1 VRAQKPSNNLLDI
14 LSQYFVTECALIY
27 SIRQTNVLMY
37 TPRLEAKRLSF
48 SRMFDSLAL
57 FILKGPLRLEESRKK
72 LTRTDPNGQLY
83 SHS

>member
-37 TPRLEAKRLSF
+37 TPRLGGKTV
-48 SRMFDSLAL
+48 
-57 FILKGPLRLEESRKK
+57 K
-72 LTRTDPNGQLY
+72 LL
-83 SHS
+83 